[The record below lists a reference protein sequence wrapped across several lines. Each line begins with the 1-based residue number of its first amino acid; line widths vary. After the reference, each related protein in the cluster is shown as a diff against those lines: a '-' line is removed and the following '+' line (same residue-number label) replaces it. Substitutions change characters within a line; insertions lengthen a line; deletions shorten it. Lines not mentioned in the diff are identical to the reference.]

1 MNDRAIQITSKNAPT
16 VARTIH
22 VPLGETMSRI
32 GKMVVTSDEGIP
44 WQIIDVNAF
53 ANEYEFVEPESKT
66 EFRRVQHVGEDEE
79 DDWEGDD

>member
-1 MNDRAIQITSKNAPT
+1 MNDRAIQITSKNAPD

-22 VPLGETMSRI
+22 VPLGETMKRI

-53 ANEYEFVEPESKT
+53 ANEYEFVEPESLR
-66 EFRRVQHVGEDEE
+66 EFRRVQHI
-79 DDWEGDD
+79 GDDADDGEWDD